1 MMKFNFK
8 ITDIHEYYRISTKE
22 WVVWVNIQSDNVSA
36 CISYPAK
43 KLIRARAKM
52 LRKLPYD
59 MAKYELEYRMKEH
72 EFDKYMGDH
81 T

>member
-1 MMKFNFK
+1 M
-8 ITDIHEYYRISTKE
+8 
-22 WVVWVNIQSDNVSA
+22 WVNIQSDNVSA

-43 KLIRARAKM
+43 KLNRARAKM